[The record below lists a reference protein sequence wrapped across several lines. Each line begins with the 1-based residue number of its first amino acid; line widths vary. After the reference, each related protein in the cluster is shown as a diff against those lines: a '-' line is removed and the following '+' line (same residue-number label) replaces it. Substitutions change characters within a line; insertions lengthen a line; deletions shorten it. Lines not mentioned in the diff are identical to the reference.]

1 MTPVHG
7 SAEIDEKWAMD
18 LMAYRDGELD
28 SSSRNEIG
36 RHILECD
43 QCKSLLRDFGK
54 IGNLVRENTNE
65 DAFRLAERPVW
76 PRVRRALAPPAVER
90 KAEPRPW
97 WTPLQAFR
105 WAFVLPAIL
114 LVFLGAILYDSTRRA
129 PVPEGSVIVG
139 LVESPD
145 PVFLFQERGSSVT
158 VIWVFEPQPAPPTK
172 EEARS
177 T

>member
-7 SAEIDEKWAMD
+7 SAGIDEKWAVD
-18 LMAYRDGELD
+18 LMAYRDGELEL
-28 SSSRNEIG
+28 SRRGEIG
-36 RHILECD
+36 LHILECA
-43 QCKSLLRDFGK
+43 QCQTLLRDFGK
-54 IGNLVRENTNE
+54 VGNLVRENSNE
-65 DAFRLAERPVW
+65 DASRLAARPVW

-90 KAEPRPW
+90 KDESRLW
-97 WTPLQAFR
+97 RTPLPTLR

-114 LVFLGAILYDSTRRA
+114 LVFLGAILYDSFRRA

-158 VIWVFEPQPAPPTK
+158 VIWVFEPQPAAPTK